1 MVSLAN
7 SGELMS
13 RLFIHATNVHQGGG
27 KSLLTALLQ
36 SIPANLK
43 VVALL
48 DSRMILPSDIAGNL
62 EIRFTLPS
70 IWQRLKSE
78 WWLVQNIHPQDV
90 VLCFGN
96 LPPLFKLQGHVA
108 VFIPNRFLVSRI
120 ALGGFPIKSRLRLAL
135 ERLWLLRRT
144 VNADEFIVQT
154 HSMKTDL
161 LSSGCVRKQPIHVRP
176 FAGTPGDC
184 QKIMGPKN
192 NGPKYSRQYDFIYI
206 ASGDPHKNHRRLIEA
221 WCLLAE
227 EGLFPSLCLTID
239 RNMSAELC
247 TWADDQ
253 KLLFG
258 LKLENVGFLP
268 HDQILKIYAQ
278 AHALIYPSLFESF
291 GLPLI
296 EAKQVGLPVLG
307 SELDYVRDIL
317 NPEQSFDPN
326 SPVSIARAV
335 KRHLGMNVTPVH
347 LLDAQEFLLR
357 LLERDS

>member
-1 MVSLAN
+1 MVSLVN

-13 RLFIHATNVHQGGG
+13 RLFIHATNVHHGGG

-48 DSRMILPSDIAGNL
+48 DSRMTLPGDIAENL

-70 IWQRLKSE
+70 LWQRLKSE
-78 WWLVQNIHPQDV
+78 WWLVQNIHPTDV

-108 VFIPNRFLVSRI
+108 VFIQNHFLVSRI
-120 ALGGFPIKSRLRLAL
+120 ALGAFPIKSRLRLTL
-135 ERLWLLRRT
+135 ERLWLLYRS

-154 HSMKTDL
+154 QSMKIALQSLKCT
-161 LSSGCVRKQPIHVRP
+161 GKQPIYVRP
-176 FAGTPGDC
+176 FAGISGDFR
-184 QKIMGPKN
+184 KIMRPKN
-192 NGPKYSRQYDFIYI
+192 DGPRYNRQYDFIYA

-227 EGLFPSLCLTID
+227 EGFFPSLCLTVD
-239 RNMSAELC
+239 RNISAELC
-247 TWADDQ
+247 AWADD
-253 KLLFG
+253 KKFVFG

-268 HDQILKIYAQ
+268 HDQILKIYVQ

-307 SELDYVRDIL
+307 AELDYVRDIL
-317 NPEQSFDPN
+317 NPEQSFDPS

-335 KRHLGMNVTPVH
+335 KRHLGMNETPVH

-357 LLERDS
+357 LLERDN